1 MKKKILLPVIALAL
15 ISTIGC
21 KKEVS
26 SDRITATDN
35 EQSNAEA
42 ATSTYLPLTAGTYWV
57 YNNQSGDKVKQSKL
71 TVLNLKKTINF
82 KAYTAVKT
90 VQENNTD
97 TSYYNQTLHNYYLFA
112 GNDATGD
119 KAVGI
124 EILFLKDDVSVGTS
138 WKIDA
143 GTVQG
148 NVLTCRGKILQ
159 KNISITVNGKTYNN
173 VIHSYVEINKRV
185 LLLNITL
192 LKQDYYV
199 APNIGII
206 KTVSKQAINPS
217 SKPITTSLTNYN
229 IK

>member
-26 SDRITATDN
+26 SDRITATD

-57 YNNQSGDKVKQSKL
+57 YNNQSGSNVKQSRL
-71 TVLNLKKTINF
+71 TVLGLKKTINNKVF
-82 KAYTAVKT
+82 TAVKT
-90 VQENNTD
+90 VQEDVTD
-97 TSYYNQTLHNYYLFA
+97 TSYYNQTQHDYYLYA
-112 GNDATGD
+112 GNNATGN
-119 KAVGI
+119 KAVGLQ
-124 EILFLKDDVSVGTS
+124 ILFLQDDAPVGKS
-138 WKIDA
+138 WQLTA
-143 GTVQG
+143 GSVQG
-148 NVLTCRGKILQ
+148 NVLTCFGKILQ
-159 KNISITVNGKTYNN
+159 KNISLTVNGKTYNN
-173 VIHSYVEINKRV
+173 VIHSYVEIRKRV

-192 LKQDYYV
+192 AKQDYYV

-206 KTVSKQAINPS
+206 KTVSKQAINSS
-217 SKPITTSLTNYN
+217 SKPITTSLTSYN